1 MEIDRLM
8 DKGLKNLSPDELAF
22 LKNPVMKKDEPID
35 EPEKNEIDKYYK
47 IAEDFFKRI
56 VGRDIRNFELNDEL
70 SLFDIFDSEDEV
82 YHVVNTI
89 YYMYGVQIDPE
100 NDDDYVLLNIFKKI
114 YHRIQK

>member
-1 MEIDRLM
+1 
-8 DKGLKNLSPDELAF
+8 
-22 LKNPVMKKDEPID
+22 MKKDEPID

-47 IAEDFFKRI
+47 IAEDFFNRV
-56 VGRDIRNFELNDEL
+56 VGRDIRNFELTDKL
-70 SLFDIFDSEDEV
+70 DLWDIFDTEDEV
-82 YHVVNTI
+82 YHAGSTI